1 MRNSMMYVRFE
12 PISTAFVTMGIEP
25 VDMLNTA
32 NANPQHILVLPPVT
46 DDLTIN
52 AHTGFNVIDG
62 GVAVRQFLE
71 SVPGRNAAW
80 LDYRE
85 QDFVNDLLP
94 QEIAELLYLGHRKT
108 HMALPFYYKLQNQYA
123 RVPMATGLVNS
134 YWRHPEMFE
143 AVFSAAINRHLRDLL
158 NQQAFWLRMHRHEK
172 LPQLPSSV
180 QKSWQDMLPDGV
192 GFDWNSAKV
201 SGQTVIIPLVQI
213 SERRLFVDADI
224 NDVPSVK
231 VGQLVLNRATGVWH
245 SMLS

>member
-1 MRNSMMYVRFE
+1 MMYVRFE
-12 PISTAFVTMGIEP
+12 PISTAFVTMGIDP

-52 AHTGFNVIDG
+52 PHTGFNVIDG

-71 SVPGRNAAW
+71 SVPGRQAAW

-85 QDFVNDLLP
+85 TGYVDDLLP
-94 QEIAELLYLGHRKT
+94 QEVAELLYLGHRKT
-108 HMALPFYYKLQNQYA
+108 HLSLPFYYKLKNAYA
-123 RVPMATGLVNS
+123 RVPMPTGMVNS

-143 AVFSAAINRHLRDLL
+143 AVFSAAINRHLRELL
-158 NQQAFWLRMHRHEK
+158 NQQAFWLRMRRHEK

-180 QKSWQDMLPDGV
+180 QKDWQDLLPDGIA
-192 GFDWNSAKV
+192 FDWNHAKV
-201 SGQTVIIPLVQI
+201 TSQTVIIPLLQV
-213 SERRLFVDADI
+213 SERRLFVDSNPDEL
-224 NDVPSVK
+224 PSVA

-245 SMLS
+245 SMLA